1 MRQKG
6 VTKEETRQKMLEAAR
21 TSFGS
26 HGYSGIGVDG
36 LAKAAGVTSGAFYS
50 HFGSKDA
57 AFAAA
62 LATGLDQVI
71 EAVPKYQREH
81 GKDWVKA
88 FGDYYLGR
96 SHRGDPGCGCPMAA
110 LTSEVARSSPEFHAT
125 YEKKMKQIAD
135 VVASGL
141 AGGSDEDHRARA
153 WAMLSV
159 LIGGLNVAR
168 AVKSRKAADEIA
180 EAVKAAAIKAAGRTR
195 ARVADRDV

>member
-1 MRQKG
+1 MRRKG
-6 VTKEETRQKMLEAAR
+6 VKKEETRLKMLEAAR
-21 TSFGS
+21 TGFSS

-71 EAVPKYQREH
+71 EAVPRYQREH
-81 GKDWVKA
+81 GQDWVKA
-88 FGDYYLGR
+88 FGEYYLGR

-110 LTSEVARSSPEFHAT
+110 LTSEVARSSPEFHTT
-125 YEKKMKQIAD
+125 YEKKMKQIANLAAD
-135 VVASGL
+135 GL
-141 AGGSDEDHRARA
+141 AGTSDEDRRARA

-168 AVKSRKAADEIA
+168 AVKSTKAADEIA
-180 EAVKAAAIKAAGRTR
+180 DAVKTAAIKAAGRTR
-195 ARVADRDV
+195 GTAPDRP